1 MTINKNFWA
10 KKQDNNGSF
19 EWLPLYIHLIDTK
32 NVVAFLY
39 DHWLSE
45 SQRRLINKSIS
56 NDDEDMGKKLAM
68 FVAACHD
75 LGKATPAFQ
84 LKKGYANS
92 SDLDSL
98 LMEKLANDGFDGIFD
113 SKLASANKSHHSLAS
128 QYLLEKYGVNRDIAT
143 IVGAHHGSPV
153 EVSSQVDNQFA
164 YPSNYYQNENKNNQT
179 HKLWEDN
186 QREILLWAL
195 ETTGLKDIKSLPYI
209 NQVGQV
215 ILTGLLI
222 MADWIASNTKYFP
235 LVSVYEDKEF
245 DTTNRAYNGLN
256 AWIKTETWQS
266 SYKID
271 YIEEF
276 KERFMTGN
284 DSFYPN
290 HYQDK
295 FIQTIINTDDPGI
308 LVFEAPMGIGKT
320 EAALFGLEVLAQ
332 KKAASGMYFAL
343 PTQATSNGIFPRV
356 EKWLESVANE
366 FDDKL
371 SIRLIHGKAY
381 LNETFNDL
389 AKNIN
394 QDDPTENSNVIV
406 NEWFSGRKSSILDD
420 FIVGTIDQFLL
431 MALKQKHLFLRHLG
445 FSKKVVVIDEVHAYD
460 AYVNQYLYQAL
471 KWLGAYDVPVIILS
485 ATLPAGKREEL
496 VKQYLLGKGIAKKKQ
511 IHERNVARDSYPL
524 ITYNDG
530 STIKYEDKF
539 TKSKAKE
546 IKVIKEDEENLLNL
560 LENLYNQDGNIGVI
574 VNTVKKAQNLAKEV
588 EEVLGI
594 DSFELIHS
602 RFIDSQRIE
611 KENQLLKMIGKKAN
625 RPQQKIYIGT
635 QVIEQ
640 SLDIDFDVMI
650 TELAPIDLILQRVGR
665 LQRHDIKRPKYY
677 KEPILYIVGTSDSF
691 DFDKGS
697 ASVYSPYLLAR
708 SQYFLQDPIIIPDDL
723 STLVQK
729 VYSEDEIHLSDDLK
743 EKYHNFK
750 KEHEIIIDEKENRAK
765 VFRIANPDRDFLDD
779 EGETIMGW
787 LNNSNEVITE
797 EETFAQVR
805 DSKETIEVIALQKN
819 EKGIGLF
826 GTDYDIMDKIED
838 YNFSK
843 KVVSNTLKLPQ
854 VLSEK
859 YNISQT
865 IEFLEKYNINY
876 LFGFQ
881 NNVWLR
887 SSMGIIFN
895 ENDIFEIGD
904 YILKYSNKY
913 GLSYERKW
921 GIGKI

>member
-913 GLSYERKW
+913 GLSYERK
-921 GIGKI
+921 

>member
-560 LENLYNQDGNIGVI
+560 LENLYNQGGNIGVI

-913 GLSYERKW
+913 GLSYERK
-921 GIGKI
+921 